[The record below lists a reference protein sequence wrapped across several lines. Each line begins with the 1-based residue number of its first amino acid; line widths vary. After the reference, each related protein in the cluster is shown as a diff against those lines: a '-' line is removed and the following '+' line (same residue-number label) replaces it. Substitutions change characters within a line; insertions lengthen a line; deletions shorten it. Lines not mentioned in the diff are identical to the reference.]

1 MKERTAQEVIQ
12 QLELQPL
19 PVEGGYFRFLTY
31 FGESSGCIYYLV
43 TADSFSCLHSLTED
57 EMYFFLEGDAVEQT
71 IVYPDGRMEKRILN
85 GENRDSLIEKNC
97 YQATKIREPR
107 LGYALLTTIMN
118 PSYRD
123 EMFRMAKDDPA
134 IRENEVLRGL
144 M

>member
-1 MKERTAQEVIQ
+1 
-12 QLELQPL
+12 
-19 PVEGGYFRFLTY
+19 
-31 FGESSGCIYYLV
+31 
-43 TADSFSCLHSLTED
+43 
-57 EMYFFLEGDAVEQT
+57 MYFFLEGDAVEQT

-85 GENRDSLIEKNC
+85 GENRDSMIEKNC

-134 IRENEVLRGL
+134 IPENEVLRGL